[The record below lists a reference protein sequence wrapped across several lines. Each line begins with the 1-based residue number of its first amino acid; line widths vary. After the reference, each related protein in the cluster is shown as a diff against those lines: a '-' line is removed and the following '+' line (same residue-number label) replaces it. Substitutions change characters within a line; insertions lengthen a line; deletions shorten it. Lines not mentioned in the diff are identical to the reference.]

1 MKLSQLQTQV
11 LYKVLTS
18 SGWYRAASSGER
30 VTLAS
35 LYYRQLLVRRVWR
48 ESKTA
53 PAHEYQAHLKLREAW
68 EFRDTKVD
76 EPKGT

>member
-1 MKLSQLQTQV
+1 MELSRLQTQV
-11 LYKVLTS
+11 LHKVLTS
-18 SGWYRAASSGER
+18 PGWYRAASSGER

-48 ESKTA
+48 ESKTS
-53 PAHEYQAHLKLREAW
+53 PAHEYQAHEKLKEAW
-68 EFRDTKVD
+68 DSRDTRVD